1 MRVFGV
7 AIAAIFLTTVP
18 VTAQDLQ
25 FRIQTRVN
33 MADNA
38 ANTGAFP
45 ELNIF
50 LKNTRVRIDVEMP
63 TPNEAISS
71 SMIMDDTAQSAL
83 MVMHGDKSYTISPN
97 PFSNVNAK
105 GDTMEVNPRDPAAEP
120 TVLRTGERARIA
132 GYDAV
137 RVVTTVEMPG
147 GMGVLTR
154 EPALFITDSWIATD
168 AALNAAYR
176 PFAQRSASMM
186 SSGVPGAD
194 ALSVVSEGFPLRTTN
209 LVLTRPAT
217 KPDPLATL
225 KEAKPAGLLMRMETE
240 VTEVKLGLLP
250 DSLFKVPAGYVHRA
264 R

>member
-7 AIAAIFLTTVP
+7 AIAAIFLATVP

-25 FRIQTRVN
+25 FRIQTRVD
-33 MADNA
+33 MADAA
-38 ANTGAFP
+38 ANDGAFP

-50 LKNTRVRIDVEMP
+50 LKKTMVRIDVEMP
-63 TPNEAISS
+63 TQTETISS
-71 SMIMDDTAQSAL
+71 SMIMDDTSQSAL

-105 GDTMEVNPRDPAAEP
+105 GDTMKVKPRDPAAAP

-137 RVVTTVEMPG
+137 RVVTTVEMAG
-147 GMGVLTR
+147 GMGMLTR

-186 SSGVPGAD
+186 SPAMPGAD
-194 ALSVVSEGFPLRTTN
+194 VLSSVGEGFPLRTTN

-217 KPDPLATL
+217 KPDPLAIL
-225 KEAKPAGLLMRMETE
+225 KEAKPAGLVMRMQME
-240 VTEVKLGLLP
+240 VSEVKLGLLA
-250 DSLFKVPAGYVHRA
+250 DSIFKVPAGYVHRA